1 LPLIKKDYID
11 TGKLRYVFKDFPLNF
26 HKQAQKASEASHCA
40 GEEGKYWEMH
50 DLLFEN
56 QAKLTEPDLMDHAG
70 KLGLNAEAFKKCLAD
85 GRFAEGIKKDLEDG
99 RTGSGVTGTP
109 SFVLGKVNESGEVEG
124 SIIRGARPY
133 EAFKNQIDELLKKGS

>member
-1 LPLIKKDYID
+1 
-11 TGKLRYVFKDFPLNF
+11 
-26 HKQAQKASEASHCA
+26 
-40 GEEGKYWEMH
+40 
-50 DLLFEN
+50 
-56 QAKLTEPDLMDHAG
+56 MDHAG

-85 GRFAEGIKKDLEDG
+85 GRFAEGIKKDIEDG

-109 SFVLGKVNESGEVEG
+109 SFLLGKVNEGGEVEG